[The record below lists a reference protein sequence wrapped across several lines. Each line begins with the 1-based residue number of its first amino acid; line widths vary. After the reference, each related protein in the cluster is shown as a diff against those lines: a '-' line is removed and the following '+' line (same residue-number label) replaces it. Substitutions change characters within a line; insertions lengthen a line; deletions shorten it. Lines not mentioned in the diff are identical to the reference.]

1 MLLIN
6 LASVLSYDDNN
17 DEIKL
22 CFQIA
27 RGVRYYENI
36 LNDLMPDDL
45 GISSM
50 HLSGKLFQMI
60 HNKNKTMIVEMKAP
74 SVIIQRPPS
83 AIATRGLELSL

>member
-1 MLLIN
+1 VLLIN
-6 LASVLSYDDNN
+6 LALVLSYDDNN

-45 GISSM
+45 RSM
-50 HLSGKLFQMI
+50 HLSGKLVQMI
-60 HNKNKTMIVEMKAP
+60 DNKNKTMIVEMKAP
-74 SVIIQRPPS
+74 SVIIQRPLT

>member
-1 MLLIN
+1 VFLIN
-6 LASVLSYDDNN
+6 LALVLSYDDNN

-45 GISSM
+45 RSM
-50 HLSGKLFQMI
+50 HLSGKLVQMI
-60 HNKNKTMIVEMKAP
+60 DNKNKTMIVEMKAP
-74 SVIIQRPPS
+74 SVIIQRPLS

>member
-6 LASVLSYDDNN
+6 LALVISYDDNN

-45 GISSM
+45 RSM
-50 HLSGKLFQMI
+50 HLSGKLVQMI
-60 HNKNKTMIVEMKAP
+60 DNKNKTMIVEMKAP
-74 SVIIQRPPS
+74 SVIIQRPLT

>member
-6 LASVLSYDDNN
+6 LALVLSYDDNN

-45 GISSM
+45 RSM
-50 HLSGKLFQMI
+50 HLSGKLVQMI
-60 HNKNKTMIVEMKAP
+60 DNKNKTMIVEMKAP
-74 SVIIQRPPS
+74 SVIIQRPLT

>member
-1 MLLIN
+1 VLLIN
-6 LASVLSYDDNN
+6 LALVLSYDDNN

-22 CFQIA
+22 CLQIA

-45 GISSM
+45 RSM
-50 HLSGKLFQMI
+50 HLSGKLVQMI
-60 HNKNKTMIVEMKAP
+60 DNKNKTMIVEMKAP
-74 SVIIQRPPS
+74 SVIIQRPLT

>member
-1 MLLIN
+1 MLLII
-6 LASVLSYDDNN
+6 LALVLSYDDNN

-45 GISSM
+45 RSM
-50 HLSGKLFQMI
+50 HLSGKLVQMI
-60 HNKNKTMIVEMKAP
+60 DNKNKTMIVEMKAP
-74 SVIIQRPPS
+74 SVIIQRPLT

>member
-1 MLLIN
+1 VLLIN
-6 LASVLSYDDNN
+6 LALVLSYDDNN

-45 GISSM
+45 RSM
-50 HLSGKLFQMI
+50 HLSGKLVQMI
-60 HNKNKTMIVEMKAP
+60 DNKNKTMIVEMKAP
-74 SVIIQRPPS
+74 SVIIQRPLS

>member
-1 MLLIN
+1 VLLIN

-50 HLSGKLFQMI
+50 HLSE
-60 HNKNKTMIVEMKAP
+60 EM
-74 SVIIQRPPS
+74 
-83 AIATRGLELSL
+83 

>member
-74 SVIIQRPPS
+74 SVIIQGPPS